1 MMTTHFKSCTLVLE
15 VDMKRIIIILILI
28 LLTYF
33 IMDGKSI
40 PPSNETKPQLIEI
53 YHIHDNPD
61 TETREL
67 IVTNLE

>member
-1 MMTTHFKSCTLVLE
+1 MTTHFKSCTLVLE

-33 IMDGKSI
+33 LMIGKSI
-40 PPSNETKPQLIEI
+40 PLPGLTKPQLIGI

-61 TETREL
+61 TETWEL